1 MYFKLITSLLL
12 AAVITLAACNRVNE
26 IHPNGKRVTIGLI
39 ASGPAGEEAD
49 SHFASDAMR
58 WFLSREPYLPDG
70 TEMQLLIEHDNDTAE
85 GLEVA
90 LRKLAEQ
97 EEVIAAVVFSESD
110 IILQKLA
117 VFDELALPV
126 LAAKATNPEVVR
138 DSQYISQLS
147 FDDEF
152 QGAVA
157 AMYVR
162 DELELKRVTLIN
174 KPDSVHSR
182 YLGEEFVRRFESVG
196 GQILSDESMATTPA
210 ELTRQLQQARDA
222 RTQLLFLTPGY
233 EGVLAVLQQLQ
244 EMNWHPR
251 VMVSDGV
258 LANVATNY
266 PESLDIFEGVI
277 ATDVASPDMYLPP
290 RGRRLI
296 RGFDMFGGE
305 LNTHSI
311 LAIEATDLLQQTLAD
326 CVDEISRLCFQKH
339 LRRTGVFM
347 GVLGHIGFS
356 KSGTAQRPVVV
367 QQIRRGKRDFLV
379 RVY

>member
-1 MYFKLITSLLL
+1 MCRPAFAMYFKLITSLLL

-39 ASGPAGEEAD
+39 ASGPAGKEAD
-49 SHFASDAMR
+49 SHLASDAMR

-311 LAIEATDLLQQTLAD
+311 LAIEATDLFGA
-326 CVDEISRLCFQKH
+326 
-339 LRRTGVFM
+339 
-347 GVLGHIGFS
+347 VLE
-356 KSGTAQRPVVV
+356 
-367 QQIRRGKRDFLV
+367 FL
-379 RVY
+379 